1 MIGPMDTS
9 SGEQGKI
16 ELNLGENVEGRY
28 FNFVVITP
36 TATEFVLDFAVVM
49 PGMLK
54 PQVADRVI
62 LTPEHVKRLLG
73 ALGQN
78 LQRYE
83 SKFGEITSPGAG
95 GAAPGS

>member
-1 MIGPMDTS
+1 MDTS

-28 FNFVVITP
+28 SNFVVITH

-49 PGMLK
+49 PGMPK
-54 PQVADRVI
+54 PQVVDRVI
-62 LTPEHVKRLLG
+62 LTPEHAKRLLG